1 MERPIRRLQSII
13 DSLKSEIKQ
22 LKVEIHNREVY
33 LEDEKSR
40 LSEKEVFLKE
50 YGQAARL
57 LNIFSEP
64 EMENEYS
71 QQPHLE
77 AAQAATAEGAAL
89 LFLRENHRTRDA
101 GRVEV
106 CRRI

>member
-64 EMENEYS
+64 EESKDET
-71 QQPHLE
+71 E
-77 AAQAATAEGAAL
+77 KK
-89 LFLRENHRTRDA
+89 D
-101 GRVEV
+101 
-106 CRRI
+106 C